1 MTQQFLLGT
10 AGRYS
15 TVLCVIRPMIM
26 YVVCVKESQK
36 ETQEEILKVTPKV
49 TLKDIVIET
58 PTVRSQQYMF
68 IDQRDHTMKRN
79 NIRRY
84 FLVRNNVYYVAY

>member
-1 MTQQFLLGT
+1 
-10 AGRYS
+10 
-15 TVLCVIRPMIM
+15 MIM

-36 ETQEEILKVTPKV
+36 ETPEEIIKVTPEV

-68 IDQRDHTMKRN
+68 ID
-79 NIRRY
+79 
-84 FLVRNNVYYVAY
+84 